1 MTAFNTFARLAAPA
15 LAAALL
21 AGPALA
27 QAQGPA
33 GIPGAPG
40 VPNVQS
46 EIDRAMQQVP
56 PDMRRMMEAG
66 PGGTR
71 VPGLPT
77 AGQTG
82 RGAGAVAFTNRVP
95 HKALVVQFAPTGSD
109 SWGPNRLQRE
119 RMNTGAT
126 MRWRV
131 ADGTCHYDVRITFE
145 EGNEFV
151 RLGHD
156 FCAQE
161 KIEMT
166 GITADAPAAR
176 DGIALYRIVNRSGST
191 IYALRVTPAGN
202 RRPGADLLDQW
213 VMSEGDHY
221 TGRVARSRQ
230 CLYDVMA
237 EFTVDGKQSRT
248 LARQNLCNG
257 NEIVVP
263 AAGRS

>member
-1 MTAFNTFARLAAPA
+1 MTASTIVARLAAPA

-27 QAQGPA
+27 QAPA
-33 GIPGAPG
+33 GIPNVPG
-40 VPNVQS
+40 MPNVQS

-56 PDMRRMMEAG
+56 PDMRRRMEAG
-66 PGGTR
+66 HGAAR
-71 VPGLPT
+71 IPGLP
-77 AGQTG
+77 AAENPAS
-82 RGAGAVAFTNRVP
+82 RGAAAIAFTNRVP

-109 SWGPNRLQRE
+109 SWGRNRLQNE

-131 ADGTCHYDVRITFE
+131 ADSTCHYDVRITFE

-161 KIEMT
+161 TIEL
-166 GITADAPAAR
+166 IEIAADAPAPR
-176 DGIALYRIVNRSGST
+176 EGVALYRIVNRSSAT
-191 IYALRVTPAGN
+191 IFALRVTPAGN
-202 RRPGADLLDQW
+202 RRQGADLLDQW
-213 VMSEGDHY
+213 VMMQGDHY
-221 TGRVARSRQ
+221 TGRIARSRQ
-230 CLYDVMA
+230 CLFDVTA
-237 EFTVDGKQSRT
+237 EFTVDGKQRRT

-257 NEIVVP
+257 NEIVVS
-263 AAGRS
+263 AGGQS

>member
-1 MTAFNTFARLAAPA
+1 MTACSTLARLAAPA
-15 LAAALL
+15 IAAALL
-21 AGPALA
+21 AAPALA
-27 QAQGPA
+27 QAPA
-33 GIPGAPG
+33 GVPG

-77 AGQTG
+77 AGAPAG
-82 RGAGAVAFTNRVP
+82 RGAAAIAFTNRVP

-109 SWGPNRLQRE
+109 SWGPNRLRGE
-119 RMNTGAT
+119 KMNTGAT

-131 ADGTCHYDVRITFE
+131 SDRTCQYDVRITFE

-161 KIEMT
+161 KIDLTE
-166 GITADAPAAR
+166 IAADAPAER
-176 DGIALYRIVNRSGST
+176 EGVALYRVVNRSGSV

-202 RRPGADLLDQW
+202 RRPGNDLLDQW
-213 VMSEGDHY
+213 VMMDGDHY

-230 CLYDVMA
+230 CLYDVAA
-237 EFTVDGKQSRT
+237 EFSVDGKRSRT
-248 LARQNLCNG
+248 LSRQNLCAG

-263 AAGRS
+263 AGSQG